1 MKDKKILIIS
11 NFYEELSTSR
21 PFLVSK
27 YFEKNNFVT
36 IATADFCHAKKQRVT
51 YNRENIIYLP
61 VITYNK
67 NLSFKRIL
75 SHIVFSVQLIR
86 LILRLK
92 PDLIYICIPPNI
104 AGFLGLI
111 SGKIIKSKIIID
123 IIDIWPE
130 ALPIPKRI
138 KKLFNFLIG
147 WLWKSLRNFA
157 ISASDYVITESDY
170 FYEKVCKNVN
180 NGSVVHLAKLDS
192 DTTLTIPDIT
202 NSNQLI
208 IGYLGSISNIY
219 DFKSL
224 INIINGIQNRDIKLV
239 IIGDGEYRQNLL
251 RELDKNNIKYEFYG
265 IVYDE
270 DEKSKLLSQCHFG
283 YNGYKNT
290 TEVALSYKSIEYF
303 SFGIPL
309 INSAKLD
316 TWNIVEH
323 YKVGINFSSDEI
335 SRVCEFLKNIEPKDI
350 EEMRKRTYQLYT
362 DKFSWNYY
370 KQTMNNVL
378 RKLNEF

>member
-21 PFLVSK
+21 PYLVSK
-27 YFEKNNFVT
+27 YFEEKNSVT
-36 IATADFCHAKKQRVT
+36 IATADFCHAKKQKVT
-51 YNRENIIYLP
+51 YNRKNIIYLP
-61 VITYNK
+61 VIPYYK
-67 NLSFKRIL
+67 NLSIKRIL
-75 SHIVFSVQLIR
+75 SHIIFSLQLIS
-86 LILRLK
+86 LIFRLK

-111 SGKIIKSKIIID
+111 SGKIIKTKVIID
-123 IIDIWPE
+123 IVDIWPE
-130 ALPIPKRI
+130 ALPIPKKM

-147 WLWKSLRNFA
+147 WLWKALRNFA

-180 NGSVVHLAKLDS
+180 NGSVVHLAKLDPETAVSIPNIKKS
-192 DTTLTIPDIT
+192 D
-202 NSNQLI
+202 QLI

-224 INIINGIQNRDIKLV
+224 INIVRGIQNRDVKLV

-251 RELDKNNIKYEFYG
+251 RELDRNKIEYNFYG

-270 DEKSKLLSQCHFG
+270 GEKAKILSQCHFG

-316 TWNIVEH
+316 TWNIVEQ
-323 YKVGINFSSDEI
+323 YKVGMNFSSDEV
-335 SRVCEFLKNIEPKDI
+335 SRVCEFLKNLEPKDI
-350 EEMRKRTYQLYT
+350 EKMRKSTYQLYT
-362 DKFSWNYY
+362 DKFSWRYY
-370 KQTMNNVL
+370 KQTMNNVIK
-378 RKLNEF
+378 KLN